1 MARYTAKRIILLG
14 LCWMYAL
21 LLHAQLAERFSR
33 LGMENIRTVS
43 NAEKQIIAYEDRVYR
58 NSYEGVR
65 KAIETALDGNETKT
79 ICLIILDENGIPQL
93 KIEIPAEL
101 SKRFHRKECT
111 LYDVYAEMK
120 METQADE
127 ELELLKGKATIQRS
141 SWRPDLTVYPQL
153 FLENSSFNKLYRYY
167 ISLAP
172 ALEMPLWKGAELTAQ
187 VIFPIVGNQKGE
199 LKQIRPGI
207 VAISQGFYLGRNVYL
222 KAAGGQFT
230 NHRLGGQV
238 SGYWRNKNGRWEAGA
253 KLGLTIYSIFDNAG
267 WTVNRSKPKVNA
279 SIYGRT
285 YLPQWNTEI
294 TVEAARFVY
303 GDYGIQGEL
312 VRHFGEY
319 TVGLYGVYTG
329 GDANAGF
336 SFAVPLP
343 GKKYKRWKGMRL
355 KPADYFNYRYK
366 MTVWGEY
373 VDRKL
378 GHTYNTVPGEN
389 RSKGFYQP
397 DYIRY
402 FLMKTTKTR

>member
-21 LLHAQLAERFSR
+21 LLHAQLVERFSR

-58 NSYEGVR
+58 NSYEGVK

-101 SKRFHRKECT
+101 SRRFHRKECT
-111 LYDVYAEMK
+111 LYDVYAE
-120 METQADE
+120 
-127 ELELLKGKATIQRS
+127 I
-141 SWRPDLTVYPQL
+141 
-153 FLENSSFNKLYRYY
+153 NKLYRYY

-222 KAAGGQFT
+222 KATGGQFT
-230 NHRLGGQV
+230 NHRLGGQA